1 MGSTYRGG
9 KLLIDTYYQK
19 LSEFL
24 WMNWIRKNNSNYP
37 ATAKIIEDEIRIDG
51 THNHSS
57 VKQKTKMI
65 KSAVMEK
72 ALSSTDARPLRVLS
86 DITAEVQKQE
96 FGAAAMSALP
106 KKESLLRS
114 IRYNKQKI
122 EVKERQLL
130 MINTSASHM

>member
-1 MGSTYRGG
+1 MMTTNMHTTRSFR
-9 KLLIDTYYQK
+9 IEYQK
-19 LSEFL
+19 KS
-24 WMNWIRKNNSNYP
+24 KSNCP
-37 ATAKIIEDEIRIDG
+37 ATAKIIEDIIRIPGIDG